1 MLSSCANHPSEEVR
15 LMLSKHQA
23 SFNLISG
30 VVICHD
36 ITDWS
41 IVFMSERGLNAL
53 NITAEELY
61 LMTNQEYHARFF
73 NADDAA
79 DYVPKIAALMQSN
92 NDQAAVS
99 FYQQLKFPDSPHWRW
114 HLSSIRI
121 FMRDDDGNPL
131 LTITTSIPVDAMH
144 HMAAKADR
152 LLEENNFL
160 RNNYANFSKLSK
172 REQTILR
179 EIALGKSSIEIGDEL
194 CISSTTVDTH
204 RRNIR
209 EKLNT
214 KSSFEISKY
223 ARAFDLI

>member
-1 MLSSCANHPSEEVR
+1 MVLTYQNKLTEEMR
-15 LMLSKHQA
+15 QMIFEHQA

-30 VVICHD
+30 VVILHD
-36 ITDWS
+36 IRDWS
-41 IVFMSERGLNAL
+41 IVFMNERGLNEL
-53 NITAEELY
+53 QIPEKELY
-61 LMTNQEYHARFF
+61 SMTNEEYHSRFF

-79 DYVPKIAALMQSN
+79 DYVPKIGALMQKNS
-92 NDQAAVS
+92 DHATVS
-99 FYQQLKFPDSPHWRW
+99 FYQQLKFPDSPQWHW

-121 FMRDDDGNPL
+121 FMRDHGGEPIMS
-131 LTITTSIPVDAMH
+131 ITVSIPVDAMH

-152 LLEENNFL
+152 LLDENNFL

-172 REQTILR
+172 RERTILR
-179 EIALGKSSIEIGDEL
+179 EIALGKSSIEIADEL
-194 CISSTTVDTH
+194 CISPTTVDTH

-209 EKLNT
+209 EKLST